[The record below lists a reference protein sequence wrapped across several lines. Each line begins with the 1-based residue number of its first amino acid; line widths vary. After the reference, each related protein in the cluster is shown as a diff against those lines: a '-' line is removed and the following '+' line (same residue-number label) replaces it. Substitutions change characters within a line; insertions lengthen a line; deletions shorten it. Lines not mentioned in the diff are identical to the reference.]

1 VETKDLAAQIEDAL
15 ASGEFELAQFLFS
28 QYTRLLD
35 DRLDEAR
42 SSSEGEIVSDALEMM
57 KRWLTLARVARA
69 HISEELRLASC
80 ERSYF
85 AQGSAA
91 PILELVG

>member
-1 VETKDLAAQIEDAL
+1 MTTKDLASQIEDAL
-15 ASGEFELAQFLFS
+15 GSGEFELAQFLFS

-35 DRLDEAR
+35 DRLDEAH
-42 SSSEGEIVSDALEMM
+42 SSSEGEIISDALQMM
-57 KRWLTLARVARA
+57 KRWLSLARVARA

>member
-1 VETKDLAAQIEDAL
+1 MQTKDLAAQIEDAL

-35 DRLDEAR
+35 DRLDEAH
-42 SSSEGEIVSDALEMM
+42 SSSEGELVSGALEMM

>member
-1 VETKDLAAQIEDAL
+1 VETKDLASQIEDAL

-35 DRLDEAR
+35 DQLDEAR
-42 SSSEGEIVSDALEMM
+42 LSSEGEIISGALEMM
-57 KRWLTLARVARA
+57 KRWLSIARVARA

>member
-1 VETKDLAAQIEDAL
+1 VETRDLASQIEDAL

-35 DRLDEAR
+35 DRLDEAH
-42 SSSEGEIVSDALEMM
+42 SSLEGEIVSEALQMM
-57 KRWLTLARVARA
+57 KRWLSIARVARA
-69 HISEELRLASC
+69 HIAEELRLASC

-85 AQGSAA
+85 SQSSVA
-91 PILELVG
+91 PIIELVG